1 MERTL
6 DEICKVIYDM
16 DDFLFEKLNYDYIE
30 WTYTFTDSALRRNAK
45 RRLNRDLKKAGL
57 TLDEYE
63 LWSE

>member
-30 WTYTFTDSALRRNAK
+30 WAYTFTNSALRRNAK